1 VNSLEELTIYSKY
14 VDLYNYTFE
23 ILKKYPKLEING
35 LVSNIKNITYEGF
48 KSLVN
53 AQKAYNMV
61 GRKVFLNEMDA
72 NMKVLKVLV
81 RISYKQKYINGKNYK
96 AWSKKITEVTN
107 MMGGWIKACQKA

>member
-1 VNSLEELTIYSKY
+1 MNSLEKLTIYSKY

-23 ILKKYPKLEING
+23 ILKKYPKIEINS
-35 LVSNIKNITYEGF
+35 LVSNIKDITYQGF

-61 GRKVFLNEMDA
+61 TRKVYLNEMDV
-72 NMKVLKVLV
+72 NMKVLKLLV
-81 RISYKQKYINGKNYK
+81 RISYKQKYINVNNYK

-107 MMGGWIKACQKA
+107 MMGGWLKVCQKV